1 MDVIQIKGGNFLEGE
16 INISGSKNASLP
28 MIIASLLTK
37 DKVKIKN
44 IPNLSDVFTLLK
56 LIKSLG
62 SEFELVNEDKSS
74 YKLIIQTKK
83 IKSNIAP
90 YDLVRKMR
98 ASFWVLAPLILRYGE
113 AKVSLPGGCAIGIR
127 PINFYLSILKKMGA
141 VIKIK
146 DGYVQASIKDNLKP
160 IYHKLD
166 FPSVGVTHF
175 FLMISSLIEGESIVR
190 NAAKEPEI
198 ISLAEM
204 LNKMGAKITGYGTDT
219 IVINGCSKLKG
230 TNTKIPPDRIEAGT
244 FTLAVA
250 TTGGKLKLNS
260 INIKEIETLKNV
272 LKNIDV
278 KIKSSEN
285 SIEVIKKNRVIH
297 PTDIET
303 KPYPGFP
310 TDLQAQFMALMAYSK
325 GKSRIKETIFENR
338 FMHVQE
344 LVRLGAKIKLSGDTA
359 IVNGVKKLYG
369 APLMATDLRASASL
383 IIGALRA
390 EGTSTIRRVYHL
402 DRGFDKIEQKLGSCG
417 AIIERKRDKNE

>member
-1 MDVIQIKGGNFLEGE
+1 MDLIQIKGGNFLEGE
-16 INISGSKNASLP
+16 INISGSKNAALP
-28 MIIASLLTK
+28 IIIASLLTR

-44 IPNLSDVFTLLK
+44 IPNLSDIFTLIK
-56 LIKSLG
+56 LIKTLG
-62 SEFELVNEDKSS
+62 SEYELKNENNSS
-74 YKLIIQTKK
+74 YNLIVQTKK
-83 IKSNIAP
+83 IKNNIAS

-127 PINFYLSILKKMGA
+127 PINFYLSILEKMGA
-141 VIKIK
+141 IIKIK
-146 DGYVQASIKDNLKP
+146 DGYVQASIKNNLKP
-160 IYHKLD
+160 INYKLD

-175 FLMISSLIEGESIVR
+175 FLMISSLVEGESIIR
-190 NAAKEPEI
+190 NAAMEPEI

-204 LNKMGAKITGYGTDT
+204 LNKMGAKIKGYGTSK
-219 IVINGCSKLKG
+219 IVIKGCSKLKG
-230 TNTKIPPDRIEAGT
+230 TDITIPSDRIEAGT
-244 FTLAVA
+244 FALAVTA
-250 TTGGKLKLNS
+250 TGGKLKLKS

-272 LKNIDV
+272 LQNTGV
-278 KIKSSEN
+278 KIKSLEN
-285 SIEVIKKNRVIH
+285 SIEIIKKNKIIH

-310 TDLQAQFMALMAYSK
+310 TDLQAQFMALMAYSN
-325 GKSRIKETIFENR
+325 GKSKIKETIFENR

-344 LVRLGAKIKLSGDTA
+344 LVRLGAKIKLNSDTA

-402 DRGFDKIEQKLGSCG
+402 DRGFDKIEQKLSSCG
-417 AIIERKRDKNE
+417 AIIERKRDNNE

>member
-1 MDVIQIKGGNFLEGE
+1 MDLIQIKGGNFLEGE

-28 MIIASLLTK
+28 MIIASLLTR
-37 DKVKIKN
+37 DKVKIRN
-44 IPNLSDVFTLLK
+44 IPNLSDVSTLLK

-62 SEFELVNEDKSS
+62 AEFELKNEDNSS
-74 YKLIIQTKK
+74 YKLIVQTKK
-83 IKSNIAP
+83 IKNNIAS

-127 PINFYLSILKKMGA
+127 PINLYLSILEKMGA
-141 VIKIK
+141 SIKIK
-146 DGYVQASIKDNLKP
+146 DGYVQASIKSNLQP
-160 IYHKLD
+160 INHKLD

-175 FLMISSLIEGESIVR
+175 FLMISSLVEGESIIR
-190 NAAKEPEI
+190 NAAMEPEI
-198 ISLAEM
+198 ISLASM
-204 LNKMGAKITGYGTDT
+204 LNKMGAKITGHGTDK

-230 TNTKIPPDRIEAGT
+230 ADTKIPADRIEAGT
-244 FTLAVA
+244 FALAVA
-250 TTGGKLKLNS
+250 TTGGKLKLKS
-260 INIKEIETLKNV
+260 INIKEIEILKDV
-272 LKNIDV
+272 LKNTDV
-278 KIKSSEN
+278 EIKSSEN
-285 SIEVIKKNRVIH
+285 FIEIIKNNRVIH

-310 TDLQAQFMALMAYSK
+310 TDLQAQFMALMAYSN
-325 GKSRIKETIFENR
+325 GKSKIKETIFENR

-344 LVRLGAKIKLSGDTA
+344 LVRLGAKIELSGDTA
-359 IVNGVKKLYG
+359 IVNGEKKLYG

-402 DRGFDKIEQKLGSCG
+402 DRGFDKIEQKLSSCG
-417 AIIERKRDKNE
+417 AIIERKRDNNE

>member
-230 TNTKIPPDRIEAGT
+230 TNIKIPPDRIEAGT

-278 KIKSSEN
+278 EIKSSEN

-297 PTDIET
+297 STDIET

>member
-1 MDVIQIKGGNFLEGE
+1 MDLIKIKGGNFLEGE
-16 INISGSKNASLP
+16 INISGSKNAALP
-28 MIIASLLTK
+28 IIIASLLTR

-44 IPNLSDVFTLLK
+44 IPNLSDIFTLIK
-56 LIKSLG
+56 LIKTLG
-62 SEFELVNEDKSS
+62 SEYELKNENNSS
-74 YKLIIQTKK
+74 YNLIVQTKK
-83 IKSNIAP
+83 IKNNIAS

-127 PINFYLSILKKMGA
+127 PINFYLSILEKMGA
-141 VIKIK
+141 IIKIK
-146 DGYVQASIKDNLKP
+146 DGYVQASIKNNLKP
-160 IYHKLD
+160 INYKLD

-175 FLMISSLIEGESIVR
+175 FLMISSLVEGESIIR
-190 NAAKEPEI
+190 NAAMEPEI

-204 LNKMGAKITGYGTDT
+204 LNKMGAKIKGYGTSK
-219 IVINGCSKLKG
+219 IVIKGCSKLKG
-230 TNTKIPPDRIEAGT
+230 TDITIPSDRIEAGT
-244 FTLAVA
+244 FALAVA
-250 TTGGKLKLNS
+250 ATGGKLKLKS

-272 LKNIDV
+272 LQNTDV
-278 KIKSSEN
+278 EIKSLEN
-285 SIEVIKKNRVIH
+285 SIEIIKKNKIIH

-310 TDLQAQFMALMAYSK
+310 TDLQAQFMALMAYSN
-325 GKSRIKETIFENR
+325 GKSKIKETIFENR

-344 LVRLGAKIKLSGDTA
+344 LVRLGAKIELSGDTA

-402 DRGFDKIEQKLGSCG
+402 DRGFDKIEQKLSSCG
-417 AIIERKRDKNE
+417 AIIERKRDNNE

>member
-230 TNTKIPPDRIEAGT
+230 TNIKIPPDRIEAGT

-297 PTDIET
+297 STDIET

-344 LVRLGAKIKLSGDTA
+344 LVRLGAKIELSGDTA
-359 IVNGVKKLYG
+359 VVDGVKKLYG

>member
-1 MDVIQIKGGNFLEGE
+1 MDLIKIKGGNFLEGE

-28 MIIASLLTK
+28 IIIASLLTR
-37 DKVKIKN
+37 DKVQIKN

-56 LIKSLG
+56 LIKTLG
-62 SEFELVNEDKSS
+62 SEYQLKNENNSS
-74 YKLIIQTKK
+74 YKLNIQTKK
-83 IKSNIAP
+83 IKNNIAS

-127 PINFYLSILKKMGA
+127 PINFYLSILERMGA
-141 VIKIK
+141 TIKIK
-146 DGYVQASIKDNLKP
+146 DGYVQASIKNNLKP
-160 IYHKLD
+160 INHKLN

-175 FLMISSLIEGESIVR
+175 FLMISSLIEGESIIR
-190 NAAKEPEI
+190 NAAMEPEI

-204 LNKMGAKITGYGTDT
+204 LNKMGAKITGYGTSK
-219 IVINGCSKLKG
+219 IIINGCARLKG
-230 TNTKIPPDRIEAGT
+230 ANITIPSDRIEAGT
-244 FTLAVA
+244 FALAVA
-250 TTGGKLKLNS
+250 ATGGKLKLKS
-260 INIKEIETLKNV
+260 INIKEIDTIKKV
-272 LKNIDV
+272 LQNTDV
-278 KIKSSEN
+278 EIKSSEKFVE
-285 SIEVIKKNRVIH
+285 IIKKNRVIH

-310 TDLQAQFMALMAYSK
+310 TDLQAQFMALMAYSN
-325 GKSRIKETIFENR
+325 GKSKIKETIFENR

-344 LVRLGAKIKLSGDTA
+344 LVRLGAQIKLNSDTA

-402 DRGFDKIEQKLGSCG
+402 DRGFDKIEQKLSSCG
-417 AIIERKRDKNE
+417 AIIERKKDNNE

>member
-1 MDVIQIKGGNFLEGE
+1 MDIIQIKGGNFLEGE

-28 MIIASLLTK
+28 MIIASLLTE
-37 DKVKIKN
+37 DKIKIRN

-62 SEFELVNEDKSS
+62 SEFELINEDNST

-113 AKVSLPGGCAIGIR
+113 AKVSLPGGCAIGTR

-141 VIKIK
+141 LIKIK
-146 DGYVQASIKDNLKP
+146 DGYVKASIKNNLKP
-160 IYHKLD
+160 INYKLD

-175 FLMISSLIEGESIVR
+175 FLMISSLIEGKSIIR
-190 NAAKEPEI
+190 NAAMEPEI
-198 ISLAEM
+198 ISLADM
-204 LNKMGAKITGYGTDT
+204 LNKMGAEISGYGTDT

-230 TNTKIPPDRIEAGT
+230 TNIKIPPDRIEAGT

-260 INIKEIETLKNV
+260 INIREIETLKNV

-278 KIKSSEN
+278 EIKSSEN
-285 SIEVIKKNRVIH
+285 SIEVIKKNRAIH

-344 LVRLGAKIKLSGDTA
+344 LVRLGAKIELSGDTA
-359 IVNGVKKLYG
+359 IVDGVKKLYG

-417 AIIERKRDKNE
+417 ATIERKRDKNE

>member
-1 MDVIQIKGGNFLEGE
+1 MDLIKIKGGNFLEGE

-28 MIIASLLTK
+28 IIIASLLTR
-37 DKVKIKN
+37 DKVQIKN

-56 LIKSLG
+56 LIKTLG
-62 SEFELVNEDKSS
+62 SEYQLKNENNSS

-83 IKSNIAP
+83 IKNNLAP
-90 YDLVRKMR
+90 YNLVRKMR

-127 PINFYLSILKKMGA
+127 PINFYLSILEKMGA
-141 VIKIK
+141 TIKIK
-146 DGYVQASIKDNLKP
+146 DGYVQASVKNNLKP
-160 IYHKLD
+160 INYKLN

-175 FLMISSLIEGESIVR
+175 FLMISSLIEGESIIR
-190 NAAKEPEI
+190 NAAMEPEI
-198 ISLAEM
+198 ISLAET
-204 LNKMGAKITGYGTDT
+204 LNKMGAKITGHGTSK
-219 IVINGCSKLKG
+219 IIINGCARLKG
-230 TNTKIPPDRIEAGT
+230 TDITIPSDRIEAGT
-244 FTLAVA
+244 FALAVA
-250 TTGGKLKLNS
+250 ATGGKLKLKS
-260 INIKEIETLKNV
+260 INIKEIDTIKKV
-272 LKNIDV
+272 LQNTDV
-278 KIKSSEN
+278 EIKSSEKFVE
-285 SIEVIKKNRVIH
+285 IIKKNRVIH

-310 TDLQAQFMALMAYSK
+310 TDLQAQFMALMAYSN
-325 GKSRIKETIFENR
+325 GKSKIKETIFENR

-344 LVRLGAKIKLSGDTA
+344 LVRLGAQIKLNSDTA

-402 DRGFDKIEQKLGSCG
+402 DRGFDKIEQKLSSCG
-417 AIIERKRDKNE
+417 AIIERKKDNNE

>member
-230 TNTKIPPDRIEAGT
+230 TNIKIPPDRIEAGT

-297 PTDIET
+297 STDIET